1 MKNLWIILAITFS
14 MVAYGQS
21 SYDKEMEIALKA
33 WGNNNQE
40 GLNAFKQMSEE
51 YLPSRLPQ
59 YYMALIQTLI
69 SFESNDLIKKEA
81 LIDEAKLAIE
91 GLRRK
96 YPNDPEIL
104 NLKALNLTAEI
115 VLNPMKNGMALMDE
129 VNETYREALN
139 LEPNNPRSILGQ
151 AEFNLNASKFIGGD
165 TTSNCKA
172 LEKAL
177 ALFKLE
183 KKQKFEPQWGQ
194 KQAENVL
201 KNQCNNQ

>member
-33 WGNNNQE
+33 WKNNNQE
-40 GLNAFKQMSEE
+40 GLNAFKQISEE

-165 TTSNCKA
+165 ITSNCNA